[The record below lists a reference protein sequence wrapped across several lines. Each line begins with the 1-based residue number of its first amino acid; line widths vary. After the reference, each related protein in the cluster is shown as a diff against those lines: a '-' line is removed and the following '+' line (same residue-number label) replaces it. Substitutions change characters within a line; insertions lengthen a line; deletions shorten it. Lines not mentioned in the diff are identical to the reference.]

1 MSFST
6 GFSQTFLYSFEKK
19 TKKTHLFIYR
29 MTLNASFY
37 LSKIWDP
44 NYRISFEHIKTKEVN
59 YCQNVVLKIIPDNSE
74 LLLSSNCFSFFFKIR
89 KALLIRRCFPIM
101 QHQKLIMNNNELA

>member
-1 MSFST
+1 MSFSA
-6 GFSQTFLYSFEKK
+6 GFGQTFLYSFQKK
-19 TKKTHLFIYR
+19 NIYLFYR

-101 QHQKLIMNNNELA
+101 QRQKLIMNNNELV